1 VVSLQLLSRVTFEP
15 DGQSVQKMVGF
26 HTLEASGLT
35 LILNLTVLSTFSRLV
50 LVYRMSCCCDVVVDG
65 GLSDDTDTNPVCR

>member
-1 VVSLQLLSRVTFEP
+1 
-15 DGQSVQKMVGF
+15 MVGF

-65 GLSDDTDTNPVCR
+65 GLSDDTDTNPVYR